1 MKIISRQ
8 TLHGVSVLLSPLK
21 FKVAPFY
28 ENTSFSSL
36 AVTSL
41 LSSSPFVTHLDYL
54 STYDSVSFFLF
65 IFLQLR
71 LCIMITTTIINNNQ
85 SPNIRDLLCR
95 DLKEL
100 KKAEEM
106 ENQQTVP
113 GPSDQTGSQSLKVTT
128 SGSSRRGSA
137 ITNLTSILEDAGF
150 ISGLAQWVEHLELP

>member
-1 MKIISRQ
+1 MKIR
-8 TLHGVSVLLSPLK
+8 LSP
-21 FKVAPFY
+21 
-28 ENTSFSSL
+28 L

-71 LCIMITTTIINNNQ
+71 LCIIIITTIINNNQ

-106 ENQQTVP
+106 EN
-113 GPSDQTGSQSLKVTT
+113 L
-128 SGSSRRGSA
+128 RGSRQ
-137 ITNLTSILEDAGF
+137 SQ
-150 ISGLAQWVEHLELP
+150 AQVIRLVASH